1 MGDESMRVPGVLVV
15 AHGDVATALVDA
27 ARRVA
32 RELESVEAVSV
43 GWNEDGDAS
52 RERIEQAV
60 AEMRARTGSVLV
72 LTDMFGGAATDV
84 ALSLLEPGAVEVVT
98 GVNLPMLVK
107 LASLRREADPKEL
120 GIRTAEHGRSAIQ
133 SAGDLLE
140 GKS

>member
-1 MGDESMRVPGVLVV
+1 MSDESTRVPGLVVV
-15 AHGDVATALVDA
+15 AHGEIATALVEA

-32 RELESVEAVSV
+32 GDLEAVEAVSV
-43 GWNEDGDAS
+43 GWNEEGDAS
-52 RERIEQAV
+52 RERIERAV
-60 AEMRARTGSVLV
+60 AEMRSRTGTVLV

-84 ALSLLEPGAVEVVT
+84 ALSLLEPGAVDVVT

-107 LASLRREADPKEL
+107 CASLRREADPKEL

-140 GKS
+140 RKS